1 MPLMSSSVSVG
12 SPTMKYSLQR
22 RQPAAKAASMAENK
36 SSSVTFLLMT
46 SRSRWVPASGA
57 KVRPPFFWPAT
68 SSAISTPKAS
78 RRWEGTLTRTPAPAQ
93 SAFTRVNISAIWE

>member
-22 RQPAAKAASMAENK
+22 RQPAVKAASMAANR
-36 SSSVTFLLMT
+36 SSSVTLMT

-57 KVRPPFFWPAT
+57 NVRPPFFWPAT

-93 SAFTRVNISAIWE
+93 SAFTRERISAICE